1 MPLIETSRSKNILH
15 ENSSENLLNGISDEG
30 DVQKENKK
38 NLQEVKRHFLHI
50 VLENYKLELSDICD
64 MVSYLHV

>member
-38 NLQEVKRHFLHI
+38 NLQEVKRNIFFTLF
-50 VLENYKLELSDICD
+50 
-64 MVSYLHV
+64 